1 MISVFSRIFAINERN
16 EMDHNFMSLFGFGIS
31 MIFASFHMCGIMLL
45 FCDKLYLLVRDVHA
59 DMSMRYVHEIYPCG
73 PICLRCLMLTLSG
86 HVELL

>member
-16 EMDHNFMSLFGFGIS
+16 EMGLYDVHNFMSLLGFGIS

-59 DMSMRYVHEIYPCG
+59 
-73 PICLRCLMLTLSG
+73 ICP
-86 HVELL
+86 